1 MTQEVDPTTALIEIA
16 RGGGAVTLRYVGV
29 PTVSEESNDEI
40 REAID
45 RFLDDCQ
52 TMIVWYAGIE
62 GLQDSIH
69 QHFSETVSRDKPFTL
84 SNLYPNGEQRVL
96 VQVPGDMVID
106 AFSRGGSFELAYTKA
121 FVVFAYHTWDE
132 AVRPKIASALKVE
145 VKDVKSDLMG
155 EWRHLRH
162 WVIHTSEDNKSKM
175 FTEAK
180 KLVRILGLQ
189 QDEPILTP
197 DMAFRL
203 MEFLNRMHVDVNP
216 KSLEFGLESVPTT
229 PEMIAKFVETME
241 PGTAGGPLIMAWESH
256 LAADIIINDSSC
268 TIHMHDCNQRG
279 EENEELGDSR
289 LLRVQTLGF
298 ARAVVKCLGKR
309 ERLCEHCIQVTDAR

>member
-1 MTQEVDPTTALIEIA
+1 MTQEVDPTTGLIQMA

-29 PTVSEESNDEI
+29 PTVSEEANDEI
-40 REAID
+40 TKAID
-45 RFLDDCQ
+45 RFLGDCQ

-62 GLQDSIH
+62 RLQDSIH
-69 QHFSETVSRDKPFTL
+69 QHLSETVSRDKPFTL

-121 FVVFAYHTWDE
+121 FVVFAYHTWEE

-180 KLVRILGLQ
+180 KLVRVLGLR

-197 DMAFRL
+197 DMVFIL
-203 MEFLNRMHVDVNP
+203 MEYLDRMQVYVNP
-216 KSLEFGLESVPTT
+216 KSLDFGLETVPTT
-229 PEMIAKFVETME
+229 PKMVAGIAEQME
-241 PGTAGGPLIMAWESH
+241 LGTAVSMPIMASDSH
-256 LAADIIINDSSC
+256 LAADIIIDDSSG
-268 TIHMHDCNQRG
+268 TIHMSDCNQRE
-279 EENEELGDSR
+279 EENEELGDRR
-289 LLRVQTLGF
+289 LLKVWTMGF
-298 ARAVVKCLGKR
+298 ARAVVKCLGKQ
-309 ERLCEHCIQVTDAR
+309 ERLCEHCIQSD

>member
-1 MTQEVDPTTALIEIA
+1 MTQEVDPTTGLIQMA

-29 PTVSEESNDEI
+29 PTVSEEANDEI
-40 REAID
+40 TKAID

-62 GLQDSIH
+62 RLQDSIH
-69 QHFSETVSRDKPFTL
+69 QHLSETVSRDKPFTL

-121 FVVFAYHTWDE
+121 FVVFAYHTWEE

-180 KLVRILGLQ
+180 KLVRVLGLR

-197 DMAFRL
+197 DMVFIL
-203 MEFLNRMHVDVNP
+203 MEYLDRMQVYVNP
-216 KSLEFGLESVPTT
+216 KSLDFGLETVPTT
-229 PEMIAKFVETME
+229 PKMVAGIAEQME
-241 PGTAGGPLIMAWESH
+241 LGTAVCMPIMASDSH
-256 LAADIIINDSSC
+256 LAADIIIDDSSG
-268 TIHMHDCNQRG
+268 TIHMSDCNQRE
-279 EENEELGDSR
+279 EENEELGDRR
-289 LLRVQTLGF
+289 LLKVWTMGF
-298 ARAVVKCLGKR
+298 ARAVVKCLGKQ
-309 ERLCEHCIQVTDAR
+309 ERLCEHCIQSD

>member
-1 MTQEVDPTTALIEIA
+1 MTQEVDPTTGLIQMA

-29 PTVSEESNDEI
+29 PTVSEEANDEI
-40 REAID
+40 TKAID

-62 GLQDSIH
+62 RLQDSIH
-69 QHFSETVSRDKPFTL
+69 QHLSETVSRDKPFTL

-121 FVVFAYHTWDE
+121 FVVFAYHTWEE

-180 KLVRILGLQ
+180 KLVRVLGLR

-197 DMAFRL
+197 DMVFIL
-203 MEFLNRMHVDVNP
+203 MEYLDRMQVYVNP
-216 KSLEFGLESVPTT
+216 KSLDFGLETVPTT
-229 PEMIAKFVETME
+229 PKMVAGIAEQME
-241 PGTAGGPLIMAWESH
+241 LGTAVSMPIMASDSH
-256 LAADIIINDSSC
+256 LAADIIIDDSSG
-268 TIHMHDCNQRG
+268 TIHMSDCNQRE
-279 EENEELGDSR
+279 EENEELGDRR
-289 LLRVQTLGF
+289 LLKVWTMGF
-298 ARAVVKCLGKR
+298 ARAVVKCLGKQ
-309 ERLCEHCIQVTDAR
+309 ERLCEHCIQSD

>member
-1 MTQEVDPTTALIEIA
+1 MTQEVDPATGLIQMA

-29 PTVSEESNDEI
+29 PTVSEEANDEI
-40 REAID
+40 TKAID

-62 GLQDSIH
+62 RLQDSIH
-69 QHFSETVSRDKPFTL
+69 QHLSETVSRDKPFTL

-121 FVVFAYHTWDE
+121 FVVFAYHTWEE

-180 KLVRILGLQ
+180 KLVRVLGLR

-197 DMAFRL
+197 DMVFIL
-203 MEFLNRMHVDVNP
+203 MEYLDRMQVYVNP
-216 KSLEFGLESVPTT
+216 KSLDFGLETVPTT
-229 PEMIAKFVETME
+229 PKMVAGIAEQME
-241 PGTAGGPLIMAWESH
+241 LGTAVSMPIMASDSH
-256 LAADIIINDSSC
+256 LAADIIIDDSSG
-268 TIHMHDCNQRG
+268 TIHMSDCNQRE
-279 EENEELGDSR
+279 EENEELGDRR
-289 LLRVQTLGF
+289 LLKVWTMGF
-298 ARAVVKCLGKR
+298 ARAVVKCLGKQ
-309 ERLCEHCIQVTDAR
+309 ERLCEHCIQSD

>member
-1 MTQEVDPTTALIEIA
+1 MPQEVDPKTGLIQVA

-29 PTVSEESNDEI
+29 PTVSEEANDEI
-40 REAID
+40 EKAID

-69 QHFSETVSRDKPFTL
+69 QHLSETVSRDKPFTL
-84 SNLYPNGEQRVL
+84 SNLYPNGDQRVL

-121 FVVFAYHTWDE
+121 FVVFAYHTWEE

-180 KLVRILGLQ
+180 NLVRVLGLR

-197 DMAFRL
+197 NMVFIL
-203 MEFLNRMHVDVNP
+203 MEYLDRMQVYVNP
-216 KSLEFGLESVPTT
+216 KSLEFGLETVPTNARNDCSNGR
-229 PEMIAKFVETME
+229 ED
-241 PGTAGGPLIMAWESH
+241 GTGHSIRSAYYGMGIPFGGGH
-256 LAADIIINDSSC
+256 
-268 TIHMHDCNQRG
+268 HHR
-279 EENEELGDSR
+279 
-289 LLRVQTLGF
+289 
-298 ARAVVKCLGKR
+298 
-309 ERLCEHCIQVTDAR
+309 

>member
-1 MTQEVDPTTALIEIA
+1 MTQRIYLRTGLIQIA
-16 RGGGAVTLRYVGV
+16 RGGGAVTLRHVGV
-29 PTVSEESNDEI
+29 PAVSKEAEDEI
-40 REAID
+40 EKAID
-45 RFLDDCQ
+45 QFLDDCQ

-62 GLQDSIH
+62 RFQDSIH
-69 QHFSETVSRDKPFTL
+69 QRLSETVPRDKPFTL
-84 SNLYPNGEQRVL
+84 SNLYPSGEQRVL
-96 VQVPGDMVID
+96 VQVPGDRVID

-121 FVVFAYHTWDE
+121 FVVFAYHTWEE

-180 KLVRILGLQ
+180 NLVRVLGLQ

-203 MEFLNRMHVDVNP
+203 MEYLDRMQVDVNP
-216 KSLEFGLESVPTT
+216 KSLEFGLETVPTT
-229 PEMIAKFVETME
+229 PEMVAKFVEIME
-241 PGTAGGPLIMAWESH
+241 PGTAAGPPIMAWESH
-256 LAADIIINDSSC
+256 LAADIIIDDSSG
-268 TIHMHDCNQRG
+268 TIHMPGCNQRG
-279 EENEELGDSR
+279 EENEELGDRR
-289 LLRVQTLGF
+289 LLRVGTLGF
-298 ARAVVKCLGKR
+298 ARAVVKCLGKQ
-309 ERLCEHCIQVTDAR
+309 ERLCGHCIQDD